1 LQLLGQLGGAA
12 FTLMS
17 LVIGARLC
25 LLARRTR
32 QLPELLIGSGMLLL
46 AGVGYPISALVRE
59 LPDLG
64 ESLRTALG
72 ALAGL
77 AGAVGLVGTGCFTWL
92 LFRRGVRW
100 ANTLLGALASGA
112 IALWLAESLAGSWSG
127 GGALFWGWLPFGIS
141 VCYGWGFLECARYH
155 RMLRRRAALG
165 LADPVVTD
173 RFRLYAA
180 ATLLAVI
187 VNVVGQ
193 VFWWRGIEMLTD
205 PLGSV
210 LLALLGTGSSVLMCL
225 AFAPPRAYLER
236 VRQRAGAA
244 A

>member
-1 LQLLGQLGGAA
+1 VQILGQLGGAA

-17 LVIGARLC
+17 LVIGTRLC
-25 LLARRTR
+25 LLSLRTR
-32 QLPELLIGSGMLLL
+32 QLPELLIGGGMLLL

-59 LPDLG
+59 LPDLDEG
-64 ESLRTALG
+64 LRSGLG

-77 AGAVGLVGTGCFTWL
+77 AGALGLVGTGSFTWL
-92 LFRRGVRW
+92 LFRRGVPW
-100 ANTLLGALASGA
+100 ANVLLGSLAASA
-112 IALWLAESLAGSWSG
+112 IAVWLAESLAGSWSG
-127 GGALFWGWLPFGIS
+127 GGAIFWGWLPFGIS
-141 VCYGWGFLECARYH
+141 ACYGWGFLECARYH
-155 RMLRRRAALG
+155 RMLRRRVAIGLG
-165 LADPVVTD
+165 DPVVTD

-205 PLGSV
+205 PLGSL
-210 LLALLGTGSSVLMCL
+210 LLAVLGTGSSLLMCL

-236 VRQRAGAA
+236 VRARAGAA